1 MTERDRFL
9 SLRRVG
15 CQHRPC
21 VTGCGRFSVVRSTP
35 VQYMVRFAIC
45 CLIVSATILA
55 RGAAPASAQGF
66 FQMGQ
71 QADSGKLVGPPRA
84 LMQLLR
90 EAERAIEQDRPS
102 EAVVIL
108 GDLLQREPSA
118 DDDDELSGQDFFLD
132 AEESDGGMPQ
142 RPPVPGLPQRPG
154 QQRAVDVNGPGFA
167 TPLRK
172 TLFGEARRMLSALPA
187 SALETYEL
195 RYGAGA
201 RELLLRSASA
211 RDWQG
216 VAEVRRRF
224 FHTRAGLDATGL
236 LAQRAISLGSPL
248 EGLRL
253 LEILLS
259 HPLLDPAGRDSV
271 ELLIL
276 ATRRSAMGAETFNA
290 VSAAPSAVSAESGEG
305 GAKSTADAVTPD
317 TKAQAA
323 PTDSVNAGRERR
335 VTVAGQAVT
344 APASD
349 DLEGWLA
356 ERFAKTRPRRQP
368 DSGDILMFGGDP
380 GRRENTLGQLPLAL
394 PRWMARAV
402 DTPSQQRELEAA
414 AEAMI
419 STGDFTPPSWLP
431 IKVGDQVLMRSVG
444 RVYGVDFRTGKV
456 IWQEPWF
463 EQSPT
468 TETIDETQLLMGE
481 DSGSSLLKQRVWND
495 LPYGRMTSDGQRVYV
510 LSDLSEVRGTAFNP
524 LMGLQGVR
532 PTESNSNTLMALD
545 IPTEGKLIWKIT
557 GGADEENGWGE
568 IFFLGPPLP
577 LGDALYVMAETA
589 GDIVLICLDASTR
602 LERWRQQ
609 LVAIEGGSI
618 HGDPIRR
625 VAGATPSYHHGV
637 LVCSTGAGVIVGV
650 DLLDQS
656 LIWALRFERNEAM
669 NQQVMGARRDLS
681 SDQLLQ
687 RWWDGTPRIVGDTVF
702 VTPIESDRLFA
713 LDLFTGDKRWKE
725 VPRSQRGSRY
735 LAGVRDGMM
744 ILVGGDHVRAA
755 DARSGQRTWET
766 PAGWLDAGEQVA
778 GVGVFGMQADSAGGE
793 PQPAYFVSTTADRI
807 LAVSLTDG
815 RVLASRATQFPGGN
829 LLAVDG
835 QLLCQSATQLAVV
848 YGERSLGQIAEA
860 ALEVDPEDFDAI
872 VWQAELLLQ
881 RGQLEE
887 SLSWL
892 RRARTA
898 DPDDI
903 HVQNLSIRVM
913 LNALRQDFS
922 TNVGL
927 LPELEKL
934 IDRPA
939 DAVELRKLQ
948 VRSAL
953 ESGDPRQAMRR
964 LIELSRLVTDDPTLA
979 TLDKLRADDPA
990 RQVALD
996 HWLSARVAETYAE
1009 ADPPTRLA
1017 IDTAVAEHLRPSVA
1031 ATTPRIQRL
1040 LIHFKGLEATQ
1051 PLVQTL
1057 LDRYLQEGDYLA
1069 MERLILSAAGATV
1082 DTPERLSPAQL
1093 TGLIEAYA
1101 RGGLTKDALA
1111 LWARIPA
1118 ADRSSELAAQLGL
1131 TDEQVASLDSPG
1143 AVNPWGNRVSVEL
1156 PQEAIRI
1163 RGNVMGRPI
1172 VGKTKRMIGESFSGW
1187 RVISDINNPLGLRDP
1202 LGTFYPIPL
1211 DGRKEDSSRQ
1221 AVFSGGLMIAMLPGE
1236 LVGVNLFEATK
1247 GQVDPV
1253 IWRRG
1258 WRSDGGSRVKPKSE
1272 AAFGDQVYR
1281 YFISGSNG
1289 DNGSSELVLGPIVG
1303 DSFYML
1309 QGGELIAYDAA
1320 TAEARWRNL
1329 ETPGGGEIVSDG
1341 KVIAIVSPTAGKVCR
1356 YDCRDGRKLSEQPF
1370 EPYQIWASTDA
1381 AVLGY
1386 RDLAAERRELVL
1398 LDPLQGKTI
1407 LRHVFDGLSNERRV
1421 FGRVV
1426 EGTYVVTLAATGEL
1440 LIWDIEAGRQ
1450 VSDLKLD
1457 PIPNLRGLQVLV
1469 REDALVILPNTGE
1482 TSEDRTAVAL
1492 HTQSGQD
1499 HVRVDG
1505 SVIAVALAT
1514 GEKVWQ
1520 VPLGA
1525 DPWGCTLT
1533 QATGSPLL
1541 LLSRS
1546 KSRYLTTGSRT
1557 KTLDVMAIDTRDGK
1571 PNQVLDHPIESFN
1584 NDIETSIVVQ
1594 PGVQRVT
1601 VAVGSVRL
1609 EYQFQDESQ
1618 PVAEEKPAAEPDAGA
1633 DVQ

>member
-1 MTERDRFL
+1 M
-9 SLRRVG
+9 
-15 CQHRPC
+15 
-21 VTGCGRFSVVRSTP
+21 VRS
-35 VQYMVRFAIC
+35 AIC
-45 CLIVSATILA
+45 CLIVSATVFV
-55 RGAAPASAQGF
+55 RGAASASAQGF

-71 QADSGKLVGPPRA
+71 QANSGQLIDPPRA
-84 LMQLLR
+84 VMQLLR
-90 EAERAIEQDRPS
+90 EAERAIEQNRPS

-108 GDLLQREPSA
+108 GDLLQREPSG
-118 DDDDELSGQDFFLD
+118 DDDDELSGQDFFLNAGD
-132 AEESDGGMPQ
+132 GTAEMPR
-142 RPPVPGLPQRPG
+142 RPTAPGVPQRPG
-154 QQRAVDVNGPGFA
+154 QARAVDVNGPGFA

-172 TLFGEARRMLSALPA
+172 TLFGEARKMLSALPP

-201 RELLLRSASA
+201 RELLQRSAST

-224 FHTRAGLDATGL
+224 FHSRAGLDATGL
-236 LAQRAISLGSPL
+236 LAQRAISTGNPL
-248 EGLRL
+248 EALRL

-259 HPLLDPAGRDSV
+259 HPLLDAAGRDSV

-276 ATRRSAMGAETFNA
+276 ATRRSAAGPEILGGLS
-290 VSAAPSAVSAESGEG
+290 SAASAASAESPAAGSEPSEAG
-305 GAKSTADAVTPD
+305 GVPGTDAPASPVESAD
-317 TKAQAA
+317 
-323 PTDSVNAGRERR
+323 AGRERQ
-335 VTVAGQAVT
+335 VTVAGQAIT
-344 APASD
+344 APAGEE
-349 DLEGWLA
+349 LAGWLA
-356 ERFAKTRPRRQP
+356 ERFAPARPRRLP
-368 DSGDILMFGGDP
+368 ASGDILMFGSDP
-380 GRRENTLGQLPLAL
+380 GRHENSLGQMPLAL
-394 PRWMARAV
+394 PRWIARAV
-402 DTPSQQRELEAA
+402 DTPSQQRELEDT

-444 RVYGVDFRTGKV
+444 RVYGVDFRSGKV
-456 IWQEPWF
+456 IWQDPWF
-463 EQSPT
+463 ESAPT
-468 TETIDETQLLMGE
+468 TETVDETQILLGN

-510 LSDLSEVRGTAFNP
+510 LSDLSEVRGVAFNP

-532 PTESNSNTLMALD
+532 PTDSNSNTLLALD

-557 GGADEENGWGE
+557 GGAGEENGWGE

-625 VAGATPSYHHGV
+625 VAGATPSYHQGV

-650 DLLDQS
+650 DVLDHS

-713 LDLFTGDKRWKE
+713 LDLFTGEKRWKE
-725 VPRSQRGSRY
+725 VPRAQRGSRY
-735 LAGVRDGMM
+735 LAGVRDGTM
-744 ILVGGDHVRAA
+744 ILVGSDHVRAA

-766 PAGWLDAGEQVA
+766 PAGWLDAGEQIA
-778 GVGVFGMQADSAGGE
+778 GVGVFGMQVGPAGGD
-793 PQPAYFVSTTADRI
+793 PQPAYFVSTTSDRI

-815 RVLASRATQFPGGN
+815 SVLATRELQFPGGN
-829 LLAVDG
+829 LIAVNG

-848 YGERSLGQIAEA
+848 HGERSLAQIVAA
-860 ALEVDPEDFDAI
+860 ALEVDPDDFNAI

-881 RGQLEE
+881 QDELEE

-892 RRARTA
+892 RRARAA

-903 HVQNLSIRVM
+903 HVQNLSIRAM
-913 LNALRQDFS
+913 LNALRKDFS

-939 DAVELRKLQ
+939 DGVELRKLQ
-948 VRSAL
+948 VRAAL
-953 ESGDPRQAMRR
+953 ESGDQQQAMRR

-979 TLDKLRADDPA
+979 TLGKLRADDPA

-996 HWLSARVAETYAE
+996 HWLSARVAETHAA
-1009 ADPPTRLA
+1009 ADESTRVA
-1017 IDTAVAEHLRPSVA
+1017 IQAAVATHLQSSA
-1031 ATTPRIQRL
+1031 SATTARIKRL
-1040 LIHFKGLEATQ
+1040 LIHFKGLEAAQ

-1057 LDRYLQEGDYLA
+1057 LDRYLQDGDYLA

-1082 DTPERLSPAQL
+1082 GTPDRLSPAQL

-1101 RGGLTKDALA
+1101 RGGLMKDALA
-1111 LWARIPA
+1111 LWTQIPA
-1118 ADRSSELAAQLGL
+1118 GDRPDGLAAQLGL
-1131 TDEQVASLDSPG
+1131 SDAEVGSLDSPA
-1143 AVNPWGNRVSVEL
+1143 AVQPWGSQVSVDL

-1163 RGNVMGRPI
+1163 RGNVMGRPM
-1172 VGKTKRMIGESFSGW
+1172 VGKTKRMIGRSFNGW

-1211 DGRKEDSSRQ
+1211 DGRKEDSARQ
-1221 AVFSGGLMIAMLPGE
+1221 AVFSGGLMVAMLPGE
-1236 LVGVNLFEATK
+1236 LVGINLFEATK

-1253 IWRRG
+1253 IWRRS
-1258 WRSDGGSRVKPKSE
+1258 WRNDGGSGVKPKSD
-1272 AAFGDQVYR
+1272 ATAFGDQIYR
-1281 YFISGSNG
+1281 YFING
-1289 DNGSSELVLGPIVG
+1289 TNGENAAAELVLGPIVG
-1303 DSFYML
+1303 DSFYVL
-1309 QGGELIAYDAA
+1309 QGGELIAYDAM
-1320 TAEARWRNL
+1320 TAEPRWRNL

-1341 KVIAIVSPTAGKVCR
+1341 DVVAIVSPAAGKVVR
-1356 YDCRDGRKLSEQPF
+1356 YDCRDGRRLSEQPF

-1381 AVLGY
+1381 AVLAY
-1386 RDLAAERRELVL
+1386 RDLSEASRELVL
-1398 LDPLQGKTI
+1398 LDPLEGTPI
-1407 LRHVFDGLSNERRV
+1407 LRQVFDGLSNERRV

-1426 EGTYVVTLAATGEL
+1426 EGTHVVTLAATGEL

-1457 PIPNLRGLQVLV
+1457 PIPNLRGLQVLA
-1469 REDALVILPNTGE
+1469 REDELVILPNTGE

-1505 SVIAVALAT
+1505 SVIAVRLAT
-1514 GEKVWQ
+1514 GEKAWQ
-1520 VPLGA
+1520 VPLGS

-1533 QATGSPLL
+1533 QASGSPLL

-1609 EYQFQDESQ
+1609 EYQFQDASQ
-1618 PVAEEKPAAEPDAGA
+1618 PAEEQPAEEQPVPGA
-1633 DVQ
+1633 AQEQDVQ